1 MDTWSFFSTCLV
13 SLWLHR
19 LYVYSAVAFGVSI
32 WIVIQ
37 FSTSKPQEK
46 GEKPTGNPASSEGI
60 EDKVVN
66 GCATLQRKE
75 VYVAG
80 VKIFYGSQTGTAK
93 RFARALAE
101 AVISLNV
108 PVEVISMGDC
118 DPDDCLL
125 EETTSRNI
133 CVFLVA
139 TYTDGQPT
147 ESAAWFCRWLEEAA
161 HDFRFGKAYLK
172 GLRYAVFGLGNSAY
186 VAHYNTVGRN
196 IDRWLWMLSASRI
209 MTRAEGDCN
218 VAQSEHGSI
227 EADFEA
233 WKAKF
238 LSRLQALCRGE
249 KKPCG
254 GKCKKGKCKSPGKQS
269 RESSDHEHGV
279 SEYANTETAE
289 LFESS
294 SEEEADAEEAGGSSS
309 VLDVED
315 LGKIMRHVKEAK
327 VPLLRGVWNYRVFI
341 SDQLNRL
348 KYTCWI

>member
-19 LYVYSAVAFGVSI
+19 LYIYSAVAFGISI

-37 FSTSKPQEK
+37 FSTSKPQKKDEN
-46 GEKPTGNPASSEGI
+46 PTGNPASSEGI
-60 EDKVVN
+60 EEKVVN
-66 GCATLQRKE
+66 ACATLQRKE

-80 VKIFYGSQTGTAK
+80 VKIFCGSQTGTAK

-108 PVEVISMGDC
+108 PVEVISMGDY

-125 EETTSRNI
+125 EETTSGNI

-161 HDFRFGKAYLK
+161 NDFCFGKAYLK
-172 GLRYAVFGLGNSAY
+172 GLRYAVFVLGNSAY
-186 VAHYNTVGRN
+186 VDHYNTVGRN
-196 IDRWLWMLSASRI
+196 IDKWLWMLSASRV
-209 MTRAEGDCN
+209 MTPAEGDCN
-218 VAQSEHGSI
+218 VAQSKHGTI
-227 EADFEA
+227 DADFEA

-238 LSRLQALCRGE
+238 VSWLQALCRGE
-249 KKPCG
+249 KKPCSG
-254 GKCKKGKCKSPGKQS
+254 NCKKGKCKSPGKQS
-269 RESSDHEHGV
+269 KESSDHEHGAL
-279 SEYANTETAE
+279 EYENTEAEE

-294 SEEEADAEEAGGSSS
+294 SEEEADAEEAGEAKS
-309 VLDVED
+309 VVDVED
-315 LGKIMRHVKEAK
+315 LGNIMRHMKEAK
-327 VPLLRGVWNYRVFI
+327 VRLVQRVWNYSVFV
-341 SDQLNRL
+341 SDQLN
-348 KYTCWI
+348 